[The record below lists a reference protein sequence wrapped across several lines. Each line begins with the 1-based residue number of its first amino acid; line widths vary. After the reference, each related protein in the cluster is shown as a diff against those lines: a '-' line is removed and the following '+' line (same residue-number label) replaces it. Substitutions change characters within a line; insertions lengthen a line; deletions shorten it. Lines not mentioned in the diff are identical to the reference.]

1 MPMEHS
7 PLTDQVG
14 LISTTP
20 KVMLEGLLSS
30 ALHQKNN
37 PSRSSL
43 PWLLIFLLT
52 FTTPIYAIE
61 NSTDILN
68 LVSSGIGSWVPYV
81 KQATLWVFW
90 TLVAIDL
97 TWTFGKMALSGF
109 ELGEFLA
116 TLIKKIMFIGVII
129 YLFDVS
135 YWLNNLLSSFSMLSH
150 SASGTSVEPNSIISG
165 AYKIFLSIWDSTS
178 FSVFDTGKSIVI
190 LLVGLLTIF
199 AFVLMAIDLV
209 IVYVKFYIMQV
220 VIYFALALGGLEHFR
235 QTALSPILTAIKV
248 GIELFVIQALMG
260 LALTSVENASTTLKE
275 NATLEIVIQILIMSM
290 IFAVITKLVPTV
302 VEAVMSGSIGDNSA
316 ASSGFKQVAAMA
328 VGGVAGAAA
337 TTAANSVGVTRAMAA
352 ARDLHDAQG
361 GDKAFVSTVKGTA
374 KNMANAYKETM
385 AGSFAG
391 NTSSKRG
398 ATSHTMANS
407 MRLDARMMREKSANS
422 AAKAEATKTET
433 TKTETTTEGSIS
445 GKGQETGTT
454 QRASA
459 SLGL

>member
-1 MPMEHS
+1 M
-7 PLTDQVG
+7 
-14 LISTTP
+14 
-20 KVMLEGLLSS
+20 GLLLLLFIFNTPLL
-30 ALHQKNN
+30 ALD
-37 PSRSSL
+37 
-43 PWLLIFLLT
+43 T
-52 FTTPIYAIE
+52 
-61 NSTDILN
+61 STDLMDT
-68 LVSSGIGSWVPYV
+68 LSTGIKSWAPVV

-109 ELGEFLA
+109 ELGEFLV

-129 YLFDVS
+129 YLFNVDTWVPM
-135 YWLNNLLSSFSMLSH
+135 LMDSFSILS
-150 SASGTSVEPNSIISG
+150 AKVNNVPITP
-165 AYKIFLSIWDSTS
+165 
-178 FSVFDTGKSIVI
+178 DTFIDKAIDLFKVI
-190 LLVGLLTIF
+190 LNSAGQSWKKIAIDIFKILAGLGILL

-235 QTALSPILTAIKV
+235 QTALSPILTAVKV
-248 GIELFVIQALMG
+248 GVELFVIQALMG
-260 LALTSVENASTTLKE
+260 LALTLVENASTTLKE
-275 NATLEIVIQILIMSM
+275 NVTLEIVIQILIMSM

-352 ARDLHDAQG
+352 AKDLHDAQG

-433 TKTETTTEGSIS
+433 TTEGSIS